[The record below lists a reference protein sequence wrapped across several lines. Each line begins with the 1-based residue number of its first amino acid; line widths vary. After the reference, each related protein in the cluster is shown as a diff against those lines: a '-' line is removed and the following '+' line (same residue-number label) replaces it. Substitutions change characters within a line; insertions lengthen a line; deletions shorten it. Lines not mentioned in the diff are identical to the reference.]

1 MTSQPEKQIIIIH
14 IFPNISKSKDNET
27 TKFDQL
33 KEYNVRNVF
42 LQTSCRKKGR
52 ETSSRPPF

>member
-27 TKFDQL
+27 KKFDQL

-42 LQTSCRKKGR
+42 
-52 ETSSRPPF
+52 F

>member
-1 MTSQPEKQIIIIH
+1 MASQPEKQIIIIH

-52 ETSSRPPF
+52 ETSSRPLF

>member
-42 LQTSCRKKGR
+42 LQTSCRKKRQGD
-52 ETSSRPPF
+52 